1 MYFAAGSARFISL
14 ADSDLDFVGKLTP
27 DDYSTED
34 GAIIAIQETVDGNF
48 FAALSIRAIYLWSTN
63 PAAVIS
69 KIYRLKSDI
78 DEFGENINL
87 FWNVESTL
95 LAVATSRNHVLLYRI
110 LALPSKI
117 FQYEFSKPHHYNV
130 GVAEGIGLYQASM
143 MFKASIHIK
152 SQVKRITLWEN
163 LIFISTRNQAS
174 IISVDATN
182 LEKLHEEYTV
192 LNKISG
198 LNELDDS
205 VYITEITVL
214 EAHGSFLWL
223 LSNGCLYLAKRNKLL
238 GWGDHSKESISPLS
252 FTWECFLLNYS
263 SKIVLLDLNPRFS
276 ILAVGLLSGNHA
288 IFTLLDSN
296 IEKLNQLERPTK
308 ESEILPWAKLIS
320 EIPHRHNQTDKGE
333 ICCMAWSYD
342 GQALALGFNN
352 DGISVFSTFGTLLLL
367 ATRSSVQSEI
377 IGPKQLLDEQ
387 YLNGV
392 SYLFWGPASYSLC
405 VLPSKAKFFVTSSVI
420 YCIPFMRSIGA
431 TNQVPDNFA
440 HSLLIGSELILILS
454 ESPLENNQR
463 PMRHKYIHL
472 PNSYMAENW
481 PVDLVAISPLGRYV
495 AVSGLQGFSLYCRNA
510 AVWKLFGNRFQES
523 SFTCKGLLFINEW
536 LVVLAQLDSGEYK
549 IWVFDCERNLDLS
562 LAYGSIS
569 LTEKPVLMT
578 KIFGSIYL
586 LMESK
591 TIAQL
596 RLHLAENE
604 ALKIFID
611 KTWEL
616 PSSISSNKIT
626 CLTRTSSLIPTFIF
640 LYSGD
645 LYLFTPEPQQ
655 LIILDTQVECIFS
668 TEVLHADLGES
679 VWLLSRGECHITSLL
694 RERIFVPL
702 DFTPLSLS
710 SKKGYLLGL
719 SPHYTLKK
727 GFEILTYSF
736 NSKTCL
742 YLHHVLEF
750 FLSRKMTQAAHEFS
764 ANFSH
769 LGYFSHAL
777 EMLLHCVW
785 EREAETQAI
794 VGTAALL
801 PEVVAFIKQFDQFLD
816 IIVNC
821 ARKTELTLWDYL
833 FSFIDSPQVLFD
845 KCLEKN
851 QLHTA
856 TSFLVIVHNMG
867 PHRLSGKESIRL
879 LEKLLQNENFE
890 LSRDLIRFLRS
901 IDGKGASLKLWES
914 LNRNKVIESNSLLN
928 ETDFSN
934 VTSNSSLDV
943 ANGADTVSYFELL
956 VRRHAC
962 HLISSFRIRSLL
974 SMFRSLDFPL
984 SLWLSKERF
993 RHAKLED
1000 HFEALKHMHS
1010 QFDWPYP
1017 LTIPTLRSSSDSLHI
1032 LSRRHSVATVEI
1044 EGESPPLNP
1053 IRGRRALSFIETGF
1067 SDLLR
1072 NRLDAVHDLKLL
1084 AKITLESECYGW
1096 AFLLAAM
1103 LGDAEA
1109 VIQTVNTPEQ
1119 LEEWKLTES
1128 ALLQTEAPGYKLWA
1142 DLVNNKIQSAFPS
1155 FPTSSI

>member
-1 MYFAAGSARFISL
+1 
-14 ADSDLDFVGKLTP
+14 
-27 DDYSTED
+27 
-34 GAIIAIQETVDGNF
+34 
-48 FAALSIRAIYLWSTN
+48 
-63 PAAVIS
+63 
-69 KIYRLKSDI
+69 
-78 DEFGENINL
+78 
-87 FWNVESTL
+87 
-95 LAVATSRNHVLLYRI
+95 
-110 LALPSKI
+110 
-117 FQYEFSKPHHYNV
+117 
-130 GVAEGIGLYQASM
+130 
-143 MFKASIHIK
+143 
-152 SQVKRITLWEN
+152 
-163 LIFISTRNQAS
+163 
-174 IISVDATN
+174 
-182 LEKLHEEYTV
+182 
-192 LNKISG
+192 
-198 LNELDDS
+198 
-205 VYITEITVL
+205 
-214 EAHGSFLWL
+214 
-223 LSNGCLYLAKRNKLL
+223 
-238 GWGDHSKESISPLS
+238 
-252 FTWECFLLNYS
+252 
-263 SKIVLLDLNPRFS
+263 
-276 ILAVGLLSGNHA
+276 
-288 IFTLLDSN
+288 
-296 IEKLNQLERPTK
+296 
-308 ESEILPWAKLIS
+308 
-320 EIPHRHNQTDKGE
+320 
-333 ICCMAWSYD
+333 
-342 GQALALGFNN
+342 
-352 DGISVFSTFGTLLLL
+352 
-367 ATRSSVQSEI
+367 
-377 IGPKQLLDEQ
+377 
-387 YLNGV
+387 
-392 SYLFWGPASYSLC
+392 
-405 VLPSKAKFFVTSSVI
+405 
-420 YCIPFMRSIGA
+420 
-431 TNQVPDNFA
+431 
-440 HSLLIGSELILILS
+440 
-454 ESPLENNQR
+454 
-463 PMRHKYIHL
+463 
-472 PNSYMAENW
+472 
-481 PVDLVAISPLGRYV
+481 
-495 AVSGLQGFSLYCRNA
+495 
-510 AVWKLFGNRFQES
+510 
-523 SFTCKGLLFINEW
+523 
-536 LVVLAQLDSGEYK
+536 
-549 IWVFDCERNLDLS
+549 
-562 LAYGSIS
+562 
-569 LTEKPVLMT
+569 
-578 KIFGSIYL
+578 
-586 LMESK
+586 
-591 TIAQL
+591 
-596 RLHLAENE
+596 
-604 ALKIFID
+604 
-611 KTWEL
+611 
-616 PSSISSNKIT
+616 
-626 CLTRTSSLIPTFIF
+626 
-640 LYSGD
+640 
-645 LYLFTPEPQQ
+645 
-655 LIILDTQVECIFS
+655 
-668 TEVLHADLGES
+668 
-679 VWLLSRGECHITSLL
+679 
-694 RERIFVPL
+694 
-702 DFTPLSLS
+702 
-710 SKKGYLLGL
+710 
-719 SPHYTLKK
+719 
-727 GFEILTYSF
+727 
-736 NSKTCL
+736 
-742 YLHHVLEF
+742 
-750 FLSRKMTQAAHEFS
+750 MTQAAHEFS